1 MKALIDHRER
11 KVAKLIE
18 GLFGEIKVISLPL
31 GDVLLTHGEE
41 AVIVERKTI
50 TDFFSSVRSNR
61 LWDQL
66 LRLMKLEEIL
76 GFKVK
81 RRILLLDG
89 DFEGYLE
96 PFGEASSAKGI
107 QVFWSQIMGALLKII
122 YVYDTP
128 IIVAENNEALRAFFK
143 TLARREETGLND
155 KLPTARWYRKRP
167 KTDLPVKDRKRY
179 VLSALPLI
187 GETLAKNLLEHFGT
201 ISNIANASVEELRE
215 VPKIGKKKAE
225 TIYEIFHSSI

>member
-1 MKALIDHRER
+1 MRCLVDHRER
-11 KVAKLIE
+11 KVARLIG
-18 GLFGEIKVISLPL
+18 GLFGEVEVFSLPL
-31 GDVLLTHGEE
+31 GDVLLVHEGGS
-41 AVIVERKTI
+41 VLVERKTI
-50 TDFFSSVRSNR
+50 RDFFSSVRSNR

-66 LRLMKLEEIL
+66 LRFMKVEEIL

-89 DFEGYLE
+89 DFENYLE
-96 PFGEASSAKGI
+96 PLLEAYSAKDL
-107 QVFWSQIMGALLKII
+107 QVFWSQIMGALLEIL

-128 IIVAENNEALRAFFK
+128 IIVAENKEALRAFFK

-167 KTDLPVKDRKRY
+167 RTELPVKDRKRY

-187 GETLAKNLLEHFGT
+187 GETLAKNLLDHFGT
-201 ISNIANASVEELRE
+201 ISNIANASVKELQG

-225 TIYEIFHSSI
+225 IIYEIFHS

>member
-1 MKALIDHRER
+1 MKCLIDHRER
-11 KVAKLIE
+11 KVARLIE
-18 GLFGEIKVISLPL
+18 GLFGEIEVVSLPL
-31 GDVLLTHGEE
+31 GDVLLAHEE
-41 AVIVERKTI
+41 ASVLVERKTI

-66 LRLMKLEEIL
+66 LRFMKMEENL
-76 GFKVK
+76 GFKIK

-89 DFEGYLE
+89 DFEKYLE
-96 PFGEASSAKGI
+96 PLWEAHSAKDI
-107 QVFWSQIMGALLKII
+107 QVFWSQIMGALLEII

-155 KLPTARWYRKRP
+155 KLPTARWYRKRLR
-167 KTDLPVKDRKRY
+167 TDLPVMDRKRY

-187 GETLAKNLLEHFGT
+187 GETLAKNLLDRFGT
-201 ISNIANASVEELRE
+201 ISNIANASVKELQK

-225 TIYEIFHSSI
+225 MIYEIFHS

>member
-1 MKALIDHRER
+1 MKCLIDHRER
-11 KVAKLIE
+11 KVARLIE
-18 GLFGEIKVISLPL
+18 GLFGEIEVVSLPL
-31 GDVLLTHGEE
+31 GDVLLTHEGGS
-41 AVIVERKTI
+41 VLVERKTI

-66 LRLMKLEEIL
+66 LRFMKMEEIL

-89 DFEGYLE
+89 DFERYLE
-96 PFGEASSAKGI
+96 PLLEVSSAKDT
-107 QVFWSQIMGALLKII
+107 QVFWSQIMGALLEIV

-128 IIVAENNEALRAFFK
+128 IIVAENKEALRAFFK

-167 KTDLPVKDRKRY
+167 KTELPVKDRKRY

-187 GETLAKNLLEHFGT
+187 GETLARNLLDHFGT
-201 ISNIANASVEELRE
+201 ISNIANASIKELQE

-225 TIYEIFHSSI
+225 IIYEIFHSY

>member
-1 MKALIDHRER
+1 MRCLIDHRER
-11 KVAKLIE
+11 KVARLIE
-18 GLFGEIKVISLPL
+18 GLFGEIEVVSLPL
-31 GDVLLTHGEE
+31 GDVLLAHEE
-41 AVIVERKTI
+41 GSVLVERKTI

-66 LRLMKLEEIL
+66 LRFMKMEEIL

-89 DFEGYLE
+89 DFEKYLE
-96 PFGEASSAKGI
+96 PLWEVHSAKDI
-107 QVFWSQIMGALLKII
+107 QVFWSQIMGALLEII

-128 IIVAENNEALRAFFK
+128 IIVAENKEALRAFFK

-167 KTDLPVKDRKRY
+167 RADLPVKDRKRY
-179 VLSALPLI
+179 VLSALPLV
-187 GETLAKNLLEHFGT
+187 GETLARNLLEHFGT
-201 ISNIANASVEELRE
+201 VSNIANASVEELRE
-215 VPKIGKKKAE
+215 VPKIGKKKA
-225 TIYEIFHSSI
+225 TMIYEIFHS